1 MGELQQQKMILL
13 SDEPWSIANNSKT
26 FTNGIKSIINNL
38 ALYKPSDIYLIS
50 NFEKHHGCN
59 GIKI

>member
-38 ALYKPSDIYLIS
+38 ALYKPSDIYLI
-50 NFEKHHGCN
+50 
-59 GIKI
+59 